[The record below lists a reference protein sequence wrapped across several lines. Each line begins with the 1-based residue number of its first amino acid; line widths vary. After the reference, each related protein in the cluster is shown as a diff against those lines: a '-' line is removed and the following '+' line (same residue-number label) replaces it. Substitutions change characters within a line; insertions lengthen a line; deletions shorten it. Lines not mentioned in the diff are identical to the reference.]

1 MGKIRLNDDP
11 TVVARIKAG
20 LKQTGG
26 YCTVT
31 MAGSLGYLAERVR
44 NFRLIKSAAAEQ
56 AESANGNATF
66 KRMYKTE
73 FLSWLMVAG
82 YQLASGLFSIMFI
95 FIIFVLGG
103 RLVHTGEL
111 TIGDLTAFYMITGI
125 VGLQLMQFFMNVGS
139 VSGIFGSMQKI
150 NSISDAAPERESGAP
165 VPELCSDITFDN
177 VSFAYNEDREV
188 LKDISL
194 NIPMGKVTA
203 IIGGNGA
210 GKSTVF
216 KLLVRLYE
224 PGEGSIKFGGED
236 ISGYDLIAWR
246 DRFAYVFQKDPLI
259 GGTVRENMTYGLDR
273 EVSEAEGSP
282 AELEHS
288 NEYYRLFKKTL

>member
-1 MGKIRLNDDP
+1 MAVSFVVCIITAVQAFIKLYDYN
-11 TVVARIKAG
+11 TVLAN
-20 LKQTGG
+20 
-26 YCTVT
+26 Y
-31 MAGSLGYLAERVR
+31 SLIIIPL
-44 NFRLIKSAAAEQ
+44 
-56 AESANGNATF
+56 TF
-66 KRMYKTE
+66 
-73 FLSWLMVAG
+73 
-82 YQLASGLFSIMFI
+82 
-95 FIIFVLGG
+95 
-103 RLVHTGEL
+103 LVS
-111 TIGDLTAFYMITGI
+111 F
-125 VGLQLMQFFMNVGS
+125 
-139 VSGIFGSMQKI
+139 IFGSMQKI
-150 NSISDAAPERESGAP
+150 NSISDAAPEQESGAP
-165 VPELCSDITFDN
+165 VPELCSDITFGN

-246 DRFAYVFQKDPLI
+246 DRFAYVFRKEPLI

>member
-26 YCTVT
+26 YSTVT

-44 NFRLIKSAAAEQ
+44 NFRLIKSAA
-56 AESANGNATF
+56 
-66 KRMYKTE
+66 
-73 FLSWLMVAG
+73 
-82 YQLASGLFSIMFI
+82 
-95 FIIFVLGG
+95 
-103 RLVHTGEL
+103 
-111 TIGDLTAFYMITGI
+111 
-125 VGLQLMQFFMNVGS
+125 
-139 VSGIFGSMQKI
+139 
-150 NSISDAAPERESGAP
+150 PERESGAP
-165 VPELCSDITFDN
+165 VPELCSDIIFDN

-203 IIGGNGA
+203 IIGG
-210 GKSTVF
+210 
-216 KLLVRLYE
+216 
-224 PGEGSIKFGGED
+224 
-236 ISGYDLIAWR
+236 
-246 DRFAYVFQKDPLI
+246 
-259 GGTVRENMTYGLDR
+259 TVRENMTYGLDR

-282 AELEHS
+282 AELERS

>member
-44 NFRLIKSAAAEQ
+44 NFRLIK
-56 AESANGNATF
+56 
-66 KRMYKTE
+66 R
-73 FLSWLMVAG
+73 
-82 YQLASGLFSIMFI
+82 
-95 FIIFVLGG
+95 
-103 RLVHTGEL
+103 
-111 TIGDLTAFYMITGI
+111 
-125 VGLQLMQFFMNVGS
+125 
-139 VSGIFGSMQKI
+139 
-150 NSISDAAPERESGAP
+150 AAPEQAESGAP

-246 DRFAYVFQKDPLI
+246 DRFAYVFRKDPLI

-282 AELEHS
+282 AELERS

>member
-139 VSGIFGSMQKI
+139 VSAS
-150 NSISDAAPERESGAP
+150 SSAACR
-165 VPELCSDITFDN
+165 
-177 VSFAYNEDREV
+177 R
-188 LKDISL
+188 
-194 NIPMGKVTA
+194 
-203 IIGGNGA
+203 
-210 GKSTVF
+210 
-216 KLLVRLYE
+216 
-224 PGEGSIKFGGED
+224 
-236 ISGYDLIAWR
+236 
-246 DRFAYVFQKDPLI
+246 
-259 GGTVRENMTYGLDR
+259 
-273 EVSEAEGSP
+273 
-282 AELEHS
+282 
-288 NEYYRLFKKTL
+288 

>member
-1 MGKIRLNDDP
+1 MKKLVSR
-11 TVVARIKAG
+11 
-20 LKQTGG
+20 
-26 YCTVT
+26 VT
-31 MAGSLGYLAERVR
+31 SDAGSPPELFSVAVSFVVCIITAVQAFIKLYDYNTVLA
-44 NFRLIKSAAAEQ
+44 NYSLIIIPL
-56 AESANGNATF
+56 TF
-66 KRMYKTE
+66 LVSFIYGKLMYK
-73 FLSWLMVAG
+73 
-82 YQLASGLFSIMFI
+82 
-95 FIIFVLGG
+95 LGG

-203 IIGGNGA
+203 IIGG
-210 GKSTVF
+210 
-216 KLLVRLYE
+216 
-224 PGEGSIKFGGED
+224 
-236 ISGYDLIAWR
+236 
-246 DRFAYVFQKDPLI
+246 
-259 GGTVRENMTYGLDR
+259 TVRENMTYGLDR